1 MNEPEKF
8 SHRRSWQ
15 WLERRIAK
23 EIRAAERLRR
33 SSSRRKPF
41 IELLDEDSQA
51 HRRRPKAARN

>member
-1 MNEPEKF
+1 MNKPGKSF
-8 SHRRSWQ
+8 RRGSWQ

-51 HRRRPKAARN
+51 HRRRPKAAGN